1 MVNMSNLLQQA
12 QKAQEEMQKVQE
24 GLAAITVE
32 GSSGGGMV
40 RVKANARNEL
50 ISVSIEPEV
59 LQPGEKEML
68 EDLIVAAVN
77 QALKQSQERA
87 QQEMQ
92 KVAGSML
99 GGLNLPANFKFP
111 GF

>member
-1 MVNMSNLLQQA
+1 MGNLLQQA
-12 QKAQEEMQKVQE
+12 QKVQEEMQKVQE
-24 GLAAITVE
+24 GLAGITVE

-40 RVKANARNEL
+40 RVIANARNEL

-59 LQPGEKEML
+59 LKTDEKEML

-77 QALKQSQERA
+77 QALRLSQDRA

-92 KVAGSML
+92 KVAGNML
-99 GGLNLPANFKFP
+99 GGLNLPGNFKIP